1 MFNIFSRDDSRNQ
14 PKDEVTQLPISKI
27 VPNKYQPRNIF
38 NDEKILELSESIKEH
53 GVIQPIVVRK
63 FKDGYEIIA
72 GERRYRASK
81 LIGLDKVPAIIR
93 DYDDKQSASIAI
105 VENIQREDLTAIEEA
120 VAYKQ
125 LIDLHGITQ
134 AALAK
139 QMGKSQSTIANKIR
153 LLNLSEDVQQAVL
166 ERKVTE
172 RHARALLLVKDE
184 ALQLQLLEKII
195 EKDLNVSETER
206 LIEETLNPKEK
217 ATKPQT
223 ISRMPRD
230 CRIAMNTFKQAIMMV
245 EKTGM
250 KVEHETEELDDSYVI
265 KISLPKH
272 KRFKLNTTGIL
283 NACHFYLLWIS

>member
-1 MFNIFSRDDSRNQ
+1 MIFDFYYKGDIGCLTFFSRDDSRNQ

-63 FKDGYEIIA
+63 FKEGYEIIA

-81 LIGLDKVPAIIR
+81 LIGLDKVPAIVR

-120 VAYKQ
+120 LAYKQ

-139 QMGKSQSTIANKIR
+139 QMGKSQSTVANKIR
-153 LLNLSEDVQQAVL
+153 LLNLSEHVQQAVL

-184 ALQLQLLEKII
+184 ELQFQLLEKII

-206 LIEETLNPKEK
+206 LIDETLNPKEK
-217 ATKPQT
+217 AVKPQT

-250 KVEHETEELDDSYVI
+250 RVEHETEELDDSYVI

-272 KRFKLNTTGIL
+272 K
-283 NACHFYLLWIS
+283 H

>member
-81 LIGLDKVPAIIR
+81 LIGLSNVPAIIR

-120 VAYKQ
+120 VAFKQ

-153 LLNLSEDVQQAVL
+153 LLNLSETVQQAVL

-184 ALQLQLLEKII
+184 VLQLQLLEKII

-250 KVEHETEELDDSYVI
+250 KVEHETEEFDDSYVI

-272 KRFKLNTTGIL
+272 KR
-283 NACHFYLLWIS
+283 

>member
-1 MFNIFSRDDSRNQ
+1 M
-14 PKDEVTQLPISKI
+14 
-27 VPNKYQPRNIF
+27 
-38 NDEKILELSESIKEH
+38 ELSESIKEH

-63 FKDGYEIIA
+63 FKEVM
-72 GERRYRASK
+72 K
-81 LIGLDKVPAIIR
+81 LLREKDVIVHLSYGLDKVPAIVR

-120 VAYKQ
+120 LAYKQ

-139 QMGKSQSTIANKIR
+139 QMGKSQSTVANKIR
-153 LLNLSEDVQQAVL
+153 LLNLSEHVQQAVL

-184 ALQLQLLEKII
+184 ELQFQLLEKII

-206 LIEETLNPKEK
+206 LIDETLNPKEK
-217 ATKPQT
+217 AVKRQT

-250 KVEHETEELDDSYVI
+250 RVEHETEELDDSYVI

-272 KRFKLNTTGIL
+272 K
-283 NACHFYLLWIS
+283 H

>member
-1 MFNIFSRDDSRNQ
+1 MIFDFYYKGGHRVFNFFSRDDSRNQ
-14 PKDEVTQLPISKI
+14 LKDEVAQLPISKI

-38 NDEKILELSESIKEH
+38 NDEKIVELSESIKEH

-81 LIGLDKVPAIIR
+81 LVGLDKVPAIIR
-93 DYDDKQSASIAI
+93 EYDDKQSASIAI

-120 VAYKQ
+120 LAYKQ

-139 QMGKSQSTIANKIR
+139 QMGKSQSTVANKIR
-153 LLNLSEDVQQAVL
+153 LLNLSDLVQQSVL
-166 ERKVTE
+166 ERKITE
-172 RHARALLLVKDE
+172 RHARALLVVKDE
-184 ALQLQLLEKII
+184 ELQLQLLEKII
-195 EKDLNVSETER
+195 DNDLNVSQTEQ

-217 ATKPQT
+217 VKKPQT
-223 ISRMPRD
+223 VSRMPRD

-250 KVEHETEELDDSYVI
+250 RVEHETEELDDSYVI

-272 KRFKLNTTGIL
+272 K
-283 NACHFYLLWIS
+283 H

>member
-1 MFNIFSRDDSRNQ
+1 MIFDFYYKGGHRVFNFFSRDDSRNQ
-14 PKDEVTQLPISKI
+14 LKDEVAQLPISKI

-38 NDEKILELSESIKEH
+38 NDEKIVELSESIKEH

-81 LIGLDKVPAIIR
+81 LVGLDKVPAIIR
-93 DYDDKQSASIAI
+93 EYDDKQSASIAI

-120 VAYKQ
+120 LAYKQ

-139 QMGKSQSTIANKIR
+139 QMGKSQSTVANKIR
-153 LLNLSEDVQQAVL
+153 LLNLSDLVQQSVL
-166 ERKVTE
+166 ERKITE
-172 RHARALLLVKDE
+172 RHARALLVVKDE
-184 ALQLQLLEKII
+184 ELQLQLLEKII
-195 EKDLNVSETER
+195 DNDLNVSQTEQ

-217 ATKPQT
+217 VKKPQT
-223 ISRMPRD
+223 VSRMPRD
-230 CRIAMNTFKQAIMMV
+230 CRIAMNTFKQAIMMD

-272 KRFKLNTTGIL
+272 R
-283 NACHFYLLWIS
+283 H

>member
-1 MFNIFSRDDSRNQ
+1 LIFDFYYKGGHRVFNFFSRDDSRNQ
-14 PKDEVTQLPISKI
+14 LKDEVAQLPISKI

-38 NDEKILELSESIKEH
+38 NDEKIVELSESIKEH

-81 LIGLDKVPAIIR
+81 LVGLDKVPAIIR
-93 DYDDKQSASIAI
+93 EYDDKQSASIAI

-120 VAYKQ
+120 LAYKQ

-139 QMGKSQSTIANKIR
+139 QMGKSQSTVANKIR
-153 LLNLSEDVQQAVL
+153 LLNLSDLVQQSVL
-166 ERKVTE
+166 ERKITE
-172 RHARALLLVKDE
+172 RHARALLVVKDE
-184 ALQLQLLEKII
+184 ELQLQLLEKII
-195 EKDLNVSETER
+195 DNDLNVSQTEQ

-217 ATKPQT
+217 VKKPQT
-223 ISRMPRD
+223 VSRMPRD

-272 KRFKLNTTGIL
+272 R
-283 NACHFYLLWIS
+283 H

>member
-1 MFNIFSRDDSRNQ
+1 MISDFSYKGGHRVFNFFSRDDSRNQ
-14 PKDEVTQLPISKI
+14 LKDEVAQLPISKI

-38 NDEKILELSESIKEH
+38 NDEKIVELSESIKEH

-81 LIGLDKVPAIIR
+81 LVGLDKVPAIIR
-93 DYDDKQSASIAI
+93 EYDDKQSASIAI

-120 VAYKQ
+120 LAYKQ

-139 QMGKSQSTIANKIR
+139 QMGKSQSTVANKIR
-153 LLNLSEDVQQAVL
+153 LLNLSDLVQQSVL
-166 ERKVTE
+166 ERKITE
-172 RHARALLLVKDE
+172 RHARALLVVKDE
-184 ALQLQLLEKII
+184 ELQLQLLEKII
-195 EKDLNVSETER
+195 DNDLNVSQTEQ

-217 ATKPQT
+217 VKKPQT
-223 ISRMPRD
+223 VSRMPRD

-272 KRFKLNTTGIL
+272 R
-283 NACHFYLLWIS
+283 H

>member
-1 MFNIFSRDDSRNQ
+1 MIFDFYYKGGHRVFNFFSRDDSRNQ
-14 PKDEVTQLPISKI
+14 LKDEVAQLPISKI

-38 NDEKILELSESIKEH
+38 NDEKIVELSESIKEH

-81 LIGLDKVPAIIR
+81 LVGLDKVPAIIR
-93 DYDDKQSASIAI
+93 EYDDKQSASIAI

-120 VAYKQ
+120 LAYKQ

-139 QMGKSQSTIANKIR
+139 QMGKSQSTVANKIR
-153 LLNLSEDVQQAVL
+153 LLNLSDLVQQSVL
-166 ERKVTE
+166 ERKITE
-172 RHARALLLVKDE
+172 RHARALLVVKDE
-184 ALQLQLLEKII
+184 ELQLQLLEKII
-195 EKDLNVSETER
+195 NNDLNVSQTEQ

-217 ATKPQT
+217 VKKPQT
-223 ISRMPRD
+223 VSRMPRD

-272 KRFKLNTTGIL
+272 R
-283 NACHFYLLWIS
+283 H

>member
-1 MFNIFSRDDSRNQ
+1 MIFDFYYKGGHRVFNFFSRDDSRNQ
-14 PKDEVTQLPISKI
+14 LKDEVAQLPISKI

-38 NDEKILELSESIKEH
+38 NDEKIVELSESIKEH

-81 LIGLDKVPAIIR
+81 LVGLDKVPAIIR
-93 DYDDKQSASIAI
+93 EYDDKQSASIAI

-120 VAYKQ
+120 LAYKQ

-139 QMGKSQSTIANKIR
+139 QMGKSQSTVANKIR
-153 LLNLSEDVQQAVL
+153 LLNLSDLVQQSVL
-166 ERKVTE
+166 ERKITE
-172 RHARALLLVKDE
+172 RHARALLVVKDE
-184 ALQLQLLEKII
+184 ELQLQLLEKII
-195 EKDLNVSETER
+195 DNDLNVSQTEQ

-217 ATKPQT
+217 VKKPQT
-223 ISRMPRD
+223 VSRMPRD
-230 CRIAMNTFKQAIMMV
+230 CRIAMNTFKQVIMMV

-272 KRFKLNTTGIL
+272 R
-283 NACHFYLLWIS
+283 H

>member
-1 MFNIFSRDDSRNQ
+1 M
-14 PKDEVTQLPISKI
+14 
-27 VPNKYQPRNIF
+27 
-38 NDEKILELSESIKEH
+38 
-53 GVIQPIVVRK
+53 
-63 FKDGYEIIA
+63 
-72 GERRYRASK
+72 
-81 LIGLDKVPAIIR
+81 
-93 DYDDKQSASIAI
+93 
-105 VENIQREDLTAIEEA
+105 
-120 VAYKQ
+120 
-125 LIDLHGITQ
+125 IDLHGITQ

-153 LLNLSEDVQQAVL
+153 LLNLSETVQQAVL

-184 ALQLQLLEKII
+184 VLQLQLLEKII

-245 EKTGM
+245 EKT
-250 KVEHETEELDDSYVI
+250 V
-265 KISLPKH
+265 
-272 KRFKLNTTGIL
+272 
-283 NACHFYLLWIS
+283 

>member
-1 MFNIFSRDDSRNQ
+1 MIFDFYYKGGHRVFNFFSRDDSRNQ
-14 PKDEVTQLPISKI
+14 LKDEVAQLPISKI

-38 NDEKILELSESIKEH
+38 NDEKIVELSESIKEH

-81 LIGLDKVPAIIR
+81 LVGLDKVPAIIR
-93 DYDDKQSASIAI
+93 EYDDKQSASIAI

-120 VAYKQ
+120 LAYKQ

-139 QMGKSQSTIANKIR
+139 QMGKSQSTVANKIR
-153 LLNLSEDVQQAVL
+153 LLNLSDLVQQSVL
-166 ERKVTE
+166 ERKITE
-172 RHARALLLVKDE
+172 RHARALLVVKDE
-184 ALQLQLLEKII
+184 ELQLQLLEKII
-195 EKDLNVSETER
+195 DNDLNVSQTEQ

-217 ATKPQT
+217 VKKPQT
-223 ISRMPRD
+223 VSRMPRD

-272 KRFKLNTTGIL
+272 RR
-283 NACHFYLLWIS
+283 

>member
-1 MFNIFSRDDSRNQ
+1 MFNFFSRDDSRNQ
-14 PKDEVTQLPISKI
+14 LKDEVAQLPISKI

-38 NDEKILELSESIKEH
+38 NDEKIVELSESIKEH

-81 LIGLDKVPAIIR
+81 LVGLDKVPAIIR
-93 DYDDKQSASIAI
+93 EYDDKQSASIAI

-120 VAYKQ
+120 LAYKQ

-139 QMGKSQSTIANKIR
+139 QMGKSQSTVANKIR
-153 LLNLSEDVQQAVL
+153 LLNLSDLVQQSVL
-166 ERKVTE
+166 ERKITE
-172 RHARALLLVKDE
+172 RHARALLVVKDE
-184 ALQLQLLEKII
+184 ELQLQLLEKII
-195 EKDLNVSETER
+195 DNDLNVSQTEQ

-217 ATKPQT
+217 VKKPQT
-223 ISRMPRD
+223 VSRMPRD

-250 KVEHETEELDDSYVI
+250 KIEHETEELEDSYVI

-272 KRFKLNTTGIL
+272 R
-283 NACHFYLLWIS
+283 Y